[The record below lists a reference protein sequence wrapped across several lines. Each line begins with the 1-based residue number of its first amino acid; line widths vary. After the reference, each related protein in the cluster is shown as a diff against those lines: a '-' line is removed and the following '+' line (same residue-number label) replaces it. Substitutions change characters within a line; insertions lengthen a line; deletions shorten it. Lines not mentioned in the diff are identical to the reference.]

1 MLTFMKMGKIN
12 HATYV
17 SNILIISCE
26 DTVSFHKEPE
36 QASVEHI
43 TLSAVESW
51 LG

>member
-36 QASVEHI
+36 QAS
-43 TLSAVESW
+43 TLLSLLWRVGLAN
-51 LG
+51 